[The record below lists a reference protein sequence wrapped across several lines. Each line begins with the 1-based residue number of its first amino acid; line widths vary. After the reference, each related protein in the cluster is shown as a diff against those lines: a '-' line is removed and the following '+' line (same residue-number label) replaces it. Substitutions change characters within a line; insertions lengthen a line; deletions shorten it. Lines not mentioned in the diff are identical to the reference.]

1 MLHFFETEILRL
13 HVQRPIQPMRRQFT
27 YWCCW
32 WSLDYCVL
40 NDLKRLECNNNNIC
54 VWIFAIIACGPNKSG
69 FVAYAAAA
77 GSALNH
83 VSFVSFGLMFWVSD
97 SWATVD
103 AATSLLHFGWR
114 GDVEKKKT
122 IDMDALY
129 GSDLPR
135 ISAGVTA
142 NRFRYGIDW
151 RPISSDLLWGLG
163 VAIRVTLTTL
173 RIDQ

>member
-114 GDVEKKKT
+114 GDVEKKN
-122 IDMDALY
+122 D
-129 GSDLPR
+129 
-135 ISAGVTA
+135 
-142 NRFRYGIDW
+142 RYGCFVWLGFATDQRRSHSESISVRYW
-151 RPISSDLLWGLG
+151 LAANLFRLTLGSGCCNSSD
-163 VAIRVTLTTL
+163 
-173 RIDQ
+173 IDHA